1 MARSAADLARPVA
14 IGYRWLAV
22 VATCLVMAGCG
33 GVEPMDLPDE
43 REDPAFPGLFTG
55 EEGAWVI
62 YRKER

>member
-1 MARSAADLARPVA
+1 
-14 IGYRWLAV
+14 
-22 VATCLVMAGCG
+22 
-33 GVEPMDLPDE
+33 MDLPDE